1 VLHIPTVGAIHDQR
15 LVLAASEK
23 APDKIWFSQV
33 NSFDN
38 FDLYPIPAPHHALTA
53 VLGGDTLEKIVALVS
68 HHKLLVFTDTNLWAL
83 DGGDGGPIAT
93 GNLVARIYAE
103 VGAAPIQPLVLG
115 SEVFFVAADR
125 QRIFRA
131 VYDGRSRVYETE
143 EVSIP
148 SAHLFRLVGSF
159 GRIRSWTL
167 SRDPSATVWVARV
180 DGKFVSF
187 TYTPATGVMAFAQH
201 ETGRSDDQPD
211 QILDFATLRVGGADR
226 VYAVVRRRVGG
237 AQVNHIECLD
247 AAYQLDGY
255 KVDILVIPKDRIIT
269 LTDLDHLNGRW
280 VNVIAHVSQALS
292 PAVVDRRVVLGPF
305 LVENGKV

>member
-1 VLHIPTVGAIHDQR
+1 VVALHDRR
-15 LVLAASEK
+15 LAFASSQH

-38 FDLYPIPAPHHALTA
+38 FDVYPIPAPHHALTA

-125 QRIFRA
+125 RRIFRV

-148 SAHLFRLVGSF
+148 SAHLFRRVGRT
-159 GRIRSWTL
+159 GLIRSWTL
-167 SRDPSATVWVARV
+167 SRAPS
-180 DGKFVSF
+180 
-187 TYTPATGVMAFAQH
+187 
-201 ETGRSDDQPD
+201 
-211 QILDFATLRVGGADR
+211 
-226 VYAVVRRRVGG
+226 
-237 AQVNHIECLD
+237 
-247 AAYQLDGY
+247 
-255 KVDILVIPKDRIIT
+255 
-269 LTDLDHLNGRW
+269 
-280 VNVIAHVSQALS
+280 
-292 PAVVDRRVVLGPF
+292 
-305 LVENGKV
+305 